1 MKKINNVCII
11 DDNTITVYGLKKI
24 LSSIVEY
31 NTLSHYENGE
41 EAYIYINDIYTK
53 KETLPDV
60 IFLDLNMPVMDGWEF
75 LQAIID
81 LKIEKKIDI
90 HIITSS
96 ISKQDVNKY
105 KNYKKLTHHKLSY
118 NNKPIDKPKLLSI
131 ISYL

>member
-11 DDNTITVYGLKKI
+11 DDNVITVFGLKKI
-24 LSSIVEY
+24 LSSIVEHEIL
-31 NTLSHYENGE
+31 NHYENGE
-41 EAYIYINDIYTK
+41 EAYLEINSTYNVK
-53 KETLPDV
+53 NKLPDV
-60 IFLDLNMPVMDGWEF
+60 IFLDLNMPIMDGWEF

-105 KNYKKLTHHKLSY
+105 KKYKKITHHKLSY
-118 NNKPIDKPKLLSI
+118 NNKPINKSKLLSI
-131 ISYL
+131 ISHV